1 MASFRTMTDR
11 ALPSQITLFTGNEFT
26 FKILPGANE
35 TVPFTMNVSSP
46 NTVAIVRNEVRQA
59 ANFQI
64 IGIRVNTAGSAIL
77 GARNSRGVTA
87 GPINITINRPLI
99 LPNGTPDSMA
109 LMRLLLAEAPSPYSR
124 SYNAATAL
132 QGMQWMR
139 RVVDNRLR
147 RRSSDVGSGGA
158 NSYID
163 VIRSRGQFE
172 GFGSYP
178 VIGTRQAENIANMLA
193 LANDGSHPRQA
204 LFYNHVNFAIAAA
217 TGRLIAD
224 PCPTGLFGWRTAGAS
239 SPGGRFVKFRTFSGQ
254 DFYTIG

>member
-11 ALPSQITLFTGNEFT
+11 ALPSQITLFTGNKFR
-26 FKILPGANE
+26 FKIIPSAGE
-35 TVPFTMNVSSP
+35 TVPFTMN
-46 NTVAIVRNEVRQA
+46 IVPANAVTISLDDPRKT

-64 IGIRVNTAGSAIL
+64 IEIRANTAGSAIIT
-77 GARNSRGVTA
+77 ARNSKGAIA
-87 GPINITINRPLI
+87 GPLNITIKTPLT
-99 LPNGTPDSMA
+99 LPKGTPDSMA

-124 SYNAATAL
+124 SYNATTAQ

-147 RRSSDVGSGGA
+147 RRSSDVGSAGA

-172 GFGSYP
+172 GFGNYP
-178 VIGTRQAENIANMLA
+178 TIGAKQAENIANILA
-193 LANDGSHPRQA
+193 IANNGSEPRQA

-217 TGRLIAD
+217 TGPLIAD

-239 SPGGRFVKFRTFSGQ
+239 SPGGRFLKFRTFSGQ